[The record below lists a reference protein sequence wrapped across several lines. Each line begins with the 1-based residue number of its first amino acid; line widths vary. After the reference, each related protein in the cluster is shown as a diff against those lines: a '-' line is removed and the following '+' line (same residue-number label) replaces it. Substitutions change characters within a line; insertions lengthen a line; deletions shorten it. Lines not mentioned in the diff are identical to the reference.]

1 MSLNG
6 RPMLSLRNSKSVH
19 ELLRLARLAVRMF
32 IAQRLPK
39 FLYKCDFEWVVKQRL
54 DGFNEAY
61 GMRQL
66 RVPFKRRHVS
76 PPSMNVELVRISN
89 GAKSAIAEA
98 AWFVARG
105 SLNFKHCLVH
115 LALLTI
121 ASVESAKTNI
131 PMIVSV
137 EGASRAAKRP
147 FCPMRPVHRQ
157 RPMDSAPPPIGMM
170 PITALVS
177 LTFDMSGSRSQ
188 AQPAGGCPLDG
199 IEGTSPTRSG

>member
-1 MSLNG
+1 
-6 RPMLSLRNSKSVH
+6 ML
-19 ELLRLARLAVRMF
+19 LLRDPDNEVLNKRLAVRMF

-39 FLYKCDFEWVVKQRL
+39 FLCKCDFEWVVKQRL

-121 ASVESAKTNI
+121 ASVESGEDKYPHDRFRGRRQSGGKTTILPYAPGPQTTPHGFSTAAHRDDAQHRSSEPNVRHERQ
-131 PMIVSV
+131 PQAGSACRRMSARWNRRDFPYSKRLNRT
-137 EGASRAAKRP
+137 ASK
-147 FCPMRPVHRQ
+147 CQ
-157 RPMDSAPPPIGMM
+157 D
-170 PITALVS
+170 
-177 LTFDMSGSRSQ
+177 
-188 AQPAGGCPLDG
+188 
-199 IEGTSPTRSG
+199 